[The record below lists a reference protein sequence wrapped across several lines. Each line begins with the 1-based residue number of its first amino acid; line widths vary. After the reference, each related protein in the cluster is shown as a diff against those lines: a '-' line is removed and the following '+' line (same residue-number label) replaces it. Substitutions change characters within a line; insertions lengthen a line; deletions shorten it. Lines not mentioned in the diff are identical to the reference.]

1 MRTDDAPCP
10 TLEDERYCIM
20 KSCAVVD
27 EHMDCKMS
35 EWSPWTACDVE
46 CGTGMWH
53 FVLGSYYMIR
63 ILQFSERSCSPGQFV
78 TSLTQGWGKVG
89 AKSWARLGQGW
100 GKVWAKLPSPVNQPT
115 NQIVKLVLRIKFK
128 EVFHFSPQYHGLKQ

>member
-1 MRTDDAPCP
+1 MKCSFTVPLYVNFLSGTCEVSEWTGWSSCSVTCGEGLQLRSRSIIKRTDDAPCP

-27 EHMDCKMS
+27 EHKDCKMS

-53 FVLGSYYMIR
+53 FVLGSYDMIR
-63 ILQFSERSCSPGQFV
+63 ILQFSERSC
-78 TSLTQGWGKVG
+78 TRT
-89 AKSWARLGQGW
+89 
-100 GKVWAKLPSPVNQPT
+100 VNQ
-115 NQIVKLVLRIKFK
+115 
-128 EVFHFSPQYHGLKQ
+128 